1 MRSQTRRILEGFF
14 VYLKFSKM
22 KSVYYLIEITKHHS
36 KTNDIHWYSV
46 IYSNGLELIDKEY
59 SVGESIPT
67 IVLK

>member
-1 MRSQTRRILEGFF
+1 
-14 VYLKFSKM
+14 M

-36 KTNDIHWYSV
+36 KANDIYWYSV

-59 SVGESIPT
+59 TIGESIPT